1 MISAIIEAIIQV
13 IGVILLSP
21 LYAGILDKWKAN
33 VSSRRGQ
40 SIFQPY
46 YDIFKL
52 IRKETVVSNY
62 ASSLF
67 IYTPYVIFSVYI
79 VISFVI
85 PVVYPMPVFFTPT
98 VDFLGGALLF
108 SLASFL
114 KITSSMESGSNFVAL
129 GSARAT
135 SFSFLGESTL
145 ITVFFAVALITGT
158 NNPYIEH
165 EFAEIPKYY
174 LAIDHILATIAF
186 FMLWL
191 FETGKL
197 PVESSGLAEMGMIDD
212 GLIYEYSGKPLALL
226 KWGGYMK
233 QYLLGSVLLNVFLLP
248 WGMQLGIIGAIE
260 DLGIMFLKW
269 IFLIFIAL
277 IIDTSLAKLRLF
289 KVQDFLAVAF
299 VLSILSL
306 LLSVIQNV

>member
-1 MISAIIEAIIQV
+1 MISVFLETIIQV
-13 IGVILLSP
+13 IGVILVSP

-33 VSSRRGQ
+33 VASRKGQ

-46 YDIFKL
+46 FDIFKL
-52 IRKETVVSNY
+52 LKKETTVSYN
-62 ASSLF
+62 ASSIF
-67 IYTPYVIFSVYI
+67 IYTPYVVFSIYI
-79 VISFVI
+79 VISLVI
-85 PVVYPMPVFFTPT
+85 PVVYPEPILLTPT

-108 SLASFL
+108 SLAGFL
-114 KITSSMESGSNFVAL
+114 KIIEAMESGSNFVAL

-165 EFAEIPKYY
+165 EFAQIPQYY
-174 LAIDHILATIAF
+174 LALDHILATVAF

-197 PVESSGLAEMGMIDD
+197 PVESSGLAELGMIDD
-212 GLIYEYSGKPLALL
+212 ALIYEYSGKPLALL

-248 WGMQLGIIGAIE
+248 WGMQLGVLGAME
-260 DLGIMFLKW
+260 DIGIMFIKW
-269 IFLIFIAL
+269 LFLLFIAL
-277 IIDTSLAKLRLF
+277 VIDTSLAKLRLF

-299 VLSILSL
+299 VLSIMSL
-306 LLSVIQNV
+306 LLSVIQNA